1 MVFVYRRVIISYRDR
16 GMETRSM
23 KRSNIRLTKDATDCI
38 RFRKLVTGIVG
49 DFFFLDNS
57 LVTMN
62 NRPSAIYD
70 NHAGLMIDLYCMAV
84 AT

>member
-1 MVFVYRRVIISYRDR
+1 
-16 GMETRSM
+16 M
-23 KRSNIRLTKDATDCI
+23 KRSNIRLTIKDATDCL
-38 RFRKLVTGIVG
+38 RFRKSVTGIVG

-70 NHAGLMIDLYCMAV
+70 NHAGLMIDLYFMVV